1 MFEEVP
7 GESFV
12 LESDCRII
20 SREELLGGDSY
31 ELLEKKENAN
41 VEEVFKQVIG
51 HESQK
56 KELLAILDW
65 FKRSKE
71 LKEKGISIPRGVLLF
86 GEPGNGK
93 SLLIKCVIECCE
105 APVLIFRGNNENI
118 PGGIIETFNKAK
130 ELGHAL
136 IVIDE
141 IDLLI
146 NKDARAIRALQECL
160 DGVESNDDV
169 LVLTATNDIEM
180 IPAPL
185 LRSGRLEKIM
195 KIPFPTG
202 KEAVDIFKKYFK
214 NLNLKMPDDIDE
226 DELALSLSSTSCV
239 DIKAIVNDI
248 ALRNNNEDITE
259 EIIDE
264 SIYNITKR
272 VKDSSKEG
280 NIQVAIHEAGH
291 AIVARAYKSFFIVN
305 KLSISGAGGSFVS
318 KEIEEGFWN
327 YEKSIAYIKI
337 CMGGILAEKILCRMG
352 SIGCLT
358 DLESAR
364 RMAYNLYNV
373 SGYSS
378 CWETL
383 PEVSSDSRTE
393 TSIKRR
399 RMERKIEKLLRKCE
413 NETKRYIQKHK
424 KEIHSLGKLLFEKK
438 NLKSKEII
446 SCIEN
451 TK

>member
-56 KELLAILDW
+56 KELLVVLDW
-65 FKRSKE
+65 FKRSKK
-71 LKEKGISIPRGVLLF
+71 LKEKGISIPRGVILF

-146 NKDARAIRALQECL
+146 NKDARTIRALQECL

-214 NLNLKMPDDIDE
+214 DLNLKMPDDIDE
-226 DELALSLSSTSCV
+226 DELALSLSTISCV
-239 DIKAIVNDI
+239 DIKTIVNDI
-248 ALRNNNEDITE
+248 ALRNDNEDITE
-259 EIIDE
+259 EMIDE
-264 SIYNITKR
+264 SVYNVTKR
-272 VKDSSKEG
+272 VKDSPKED

-291 AIVARAYKSFFIVN
+291 AIVARAYKSFFVVD

-337 CMGGILAEKILCRMG
+337 CMGGILAEKILCGMG

-413 NETKRYIQKHK
+413 KETKRYIQNHK